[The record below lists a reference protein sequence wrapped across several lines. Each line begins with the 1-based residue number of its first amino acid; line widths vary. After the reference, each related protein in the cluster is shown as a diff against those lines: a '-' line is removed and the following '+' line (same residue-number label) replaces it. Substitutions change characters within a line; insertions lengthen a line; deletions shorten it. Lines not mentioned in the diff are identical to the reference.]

1 MTNDILDAGQL
12 SGNVSFSNAQKMI
25 NRLLTFDR
33 IKTALDEGKTIDY
46 ASKNQPEVRVRPFAK
61 GELAE
66 KLGISVK
73 GLEKLKYPA
82 FYEKMASK
90 ISLQLNSLYCSTKFV
105 AGEYKGEKSESGGDH
120 E

>member
-1 MTNDILDAGQL
+1 MTNDILDAGQS
-12 SGNVSFSNAQKMI
+12 SGNVSFSTAQEMI
-25 NRLLTFDR
+25 HRLLTLNR
-33 IKTALDEGKTIDY
+33 IKTALDEGKIMGYVSND
-46 ASKNQPEVRVRPFAK
+46 KPEVRVRAFSK

-73 GLEKLKYPA
+73 GLEKLKNPT
-82 FYEKMASK
+82 FYKNMASK

-105 AGEYKGEKSESGGDH
+105 AGEYKGKPGDNH

>member
-1 MTNDILDAGQL
+1 MTNDILDAGQS
-12 SGNVSFSNAQKMI
+12 SGNVSFSTAQKMI
-25 NRLLTFDR
+25 HRLLTLDR
-33 IKTALDEGKTIDY
+33 IKTALDEGKIMEY
-46 ASKNQPEVRVRPFAK
+46 VPKNKLEVKVRPFTK
-61 GELAE
+61 EELAE

-73 GLEKLKYPA
+73 GLEKLKNPT